1 VVKKLLDVSQ
11 ESARKWLEGEAIPRE
26 EKLIEICKRYPCRK
40 EWLQNGEGLMISDP
54 ETDQM
59 LAIWAKLSPES
70 RKAILGIA
78 QGAAT
83 LAQQG

>member
-1 VVKKLLDVSQ
+1 MVKKLLDVSQ

-78 QGAAT
+78 QGAAA

>member
-1 VVKKLLDVSQ
+1 
-11 ESARKWLEGEAIPRE
+11 
-26 EKLIEICKRYPCRK
+26 
-40 EWLQNGEGLMISDP
+40 MISDP